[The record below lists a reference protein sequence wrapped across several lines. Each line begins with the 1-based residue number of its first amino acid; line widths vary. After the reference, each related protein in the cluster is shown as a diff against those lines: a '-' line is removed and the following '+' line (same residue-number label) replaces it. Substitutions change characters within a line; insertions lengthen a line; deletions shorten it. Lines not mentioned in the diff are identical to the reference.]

1 MYAVPYNCVNGSL
14 KLRLVEPINKADVT
28 IAPPCV
34 QSFKESE
41 ENTYH
46 ELNDIRVYW
55 CFFSIFFN
63 YIKWISKRYC
73 C

>member
-34 QSFKESE
+34 QSFAGSEIE
-41 ENTYH
+41 ENVYH
-46 ELNDIRVYW
+46 ELDDIRVFS
-55 CFFSIFFN
+55 CFICIF
-63 YIKWISKRYC
+63 
-73 C
+73 